1 MKTLEGGHKDE
12 ERGTGRASGAGVAM
26 LQKDMPGG
34 RQVKERRTPRSVE
47 FAFAFHVDGQ
57 DGDGL
62 LHVSLGQTRF
72 QTELPE
78 PYAYFLRK

>member
-34 RQVKERRTPRSVE
+34 RQVKERRTASIRSCLSLTPTSFGSRE
-47 FAFAFHVDGQ
+47 ASECPLLPLLQGQ
-57 DGDGL
+57 
-62 LHVSLGQTRF
+62 Q
-72 QTELPE
+72 
-78 PYAYFLRK
+78 